1 MRKSRNA
8 ATATGL
14 GRLALGFASLICCG
28 ALALALPVGCNGF
41 NPVGFDSPGVSGNV
55 APILTIIAPD
65 QDEQISQG
73 DSFIV
78 RWTDSDPD
86 DNALIDIDLLQ
97 IDGLNVFNVAGG
109 IRENDTSLDRF
120 TVDTSA
126 ILQGTYFVRM
136 TIDDGVNTP
145 VVEFAEDPVTGIRVQ
160 IAVSPPGTSQG
171 NVPPQVVLIE
181 PQTNV
186 GTSQGDIVTISIRP
200 TLFDPGPPG
209 SPDPGVAFHYDQEDD
224 VDVTILLDLDDDP
237 TNDDFRS
244 DDDPGNIILDRDFIG
259 QGRFDQINFDIA
271 IDVQEIP
278 IRRDG
283 LPYFVRATVDD
294 GLKTTHT
301 YAAGRL
307 FVLELVE
314 GSASSTRTTIDL
326 GQIGRTKAGNRW
338 LSFNPLANLG
348 SKMTTALDIDNDGL
362 GDFVVVAQFGNPRNL
377 GNIGEAYIIYGR
389 QLRYGGDINI
399 NSVATST
406 PTTSRSRIRG
416 TVLHATTDSEF
427 PHVVDLDQG
436 DDRRIGFQE
445 LTEPYTL
452 GIVDVEAIPNL
463 GTGDVF
469 GNCSLPELLITIPH
483 SEYQGTTRDD
493 DLGDDPDDD
502 CGGGSYCYPD
512 DLGNNVATDFG
523 NDPTATAIYIENTN
537 NGAAEEKL
545 GTVILF
551 YGENN
556 IEQTDFFEDDDD
568 GIPCNN
574 NLAPTLEVV
583 GMTAG
588 GSQLGGDSQE
598 FFGARFNV
606 AIFDNYGNANP
617 GLAPQ
622 RVDPLNSHYGMNVG
636 VLPDLDLNGSPE
648 IIISAPRNEIETR
661 DILAEFGA
669 IHPHIAG
676 RLSRANITVFM
687 GQDFRAMG
695 PRPGGTSHI
704 PFLTMRITPPGSCG
718 QQPNGTCG
726 SGRQLETEYDDAAA
740 GAAGASTVEPGWFLI
755 RGEKADD
762 KLGGATSAGDFN
774 LDGPPDILCGAPFA
788 DPTIDANNNGVIDD
802 DDPTI
807 FNGGTVYVV
816 YNRFPFGNIEL
827 NSANNVNFRSPML
840 RIFGESP
847 GDHLG
852 LKQESGSDI
861 NGDAIDDVVIASHE
875 YNGLGMVD
883 NGLVAVVLGGQRID
897 GDRVVSQIAT
907 AELQG
912 MRIYG
917 ANDGDFFGTD
927 ISPAGDFNQDG
938 LGDLLISAP
947 GETITMPGED
957 KPRNGVVYLIFGGK
971 HLENKVFTSDEIG
984 SEELP
989 GIIFA
994 GPYQVGTLDA
1004 IEVDKSVFVTDP
1016 TGCVLDQDGD
1026 GEIDNFEC
1034 LCDPEVYEMRDC
1046 GLLEDTDGTPVL
1058 MRINDAAPSR
1068 VGFIGDVNGDGFD
1081 DIMIGNPTA
1090 DFFDPTQPG
1099 TGRRPDAGEAYL
1111 IYGNNFGANTV
1122 NVRP

>member
-1 MRKSRNA
+1 MRKSKDAA
-8 ATATGL
+8 ATTGL
-14 GRLALGFASLICCG
+14 GRFALGFWTLACCG
-28 ALALALPVGCNGF
+28 ALALALQFSCGGFSPVAIS
-41 NPVGFDSPGVSGNV
+41 SPDVTSNV

-65 QDEQISQG
+65 ENEEISQG
-73 DSFIV
+73 DAFIV

-86 DNALIDIDLLQ
+86 SNALIDIDLLE
-97 IDGLNVFNVAGG
+97 IDGLNVFNVVGG

-120 TVDTSA
+120 TVNTSA
-126 ILQGTYFVRM
+126 ILVGTYFVRM
-136 TIDDGVNTP
+136 TIDDGINTP
-145 VVEFAEDPVTGIRVQ
+145 VVEFAEDPNTGIRVQ
-160 IAVSPPGTSQG
+160 ITVAPPGTAGG

-224 VDVTILLDLDDDP
+224 VDVTILLDMDNDP

-244 DDDPGNIILDRDFIG
+244 DDDPGNIILQRDLISEGSFDQRDF
-259 QGRFDQINFDIA
+259 NIA

-301 YAAGRL
+301 YASGRL
-307 FVLELVE
+307 YVLELVE
-314 GSASSTRTTIDL
+314 GSASSTRSTIDL
-326 GQIGRTKAGNRW
+326 GQIGRTLAGNRW
-338 LSFNPLANLG
+338 LGFNPLGNLG
-348 SKMTTALDIDNDGL
+348 TKMTSAMDIDNDGL

-377 GNIGEAYIIYGR
+377 GNIGEAYLIYGR

-406 PTTSRSRIRG
+406 PPTSRSRIRG
-416 TVLHATTDSEF
+416 SVLHATTDSET
-427 PHVVDLDQG
+427 PHVVDIGLG
-436 DDRRIGFQE
+436 DDRRIGIQD
-445 LTEPYTL
+445 LAEPYTL
-452 GIVDVEAIPNL
+452 GITDVAAIANL
-463 GTGDVF
+463 GTGDIF
-469 GNCSLPELLITIPH
+469 GNCSLPELLIGIPH

-502 CGGGSYCYPD
+502 CPGPAYCYPD
-512 DLGNNVATDFG
+512 FMPNNTSSDWDD
-523 NDPTATAIYIENTN
+523 DPFETARYAENSVF
-537 NGAAEEKL
+537 AAEEKL
-545 GTVILF
+545 GTVVLL

-556 IEQTDFFEDDDD
+556 IQLTDFFEEDDD

-574 NLAPTLEVV
+574 NLAPTLAVM
-583 GMTAG
+583 GLTAS
-588 GSQLGGDSQE
+588 GSQLGDDLQE
-598 FFGARFNV
+598 FYGARFNV
-606 AIFDNYGNANP
+606 AIFDNFGHFNP

-622 RVDPLNSHYGMNVG
+622 RVDPLNAHYGMSVG

-661 DILAEFGA
+661 DLISEFGE
-669 IHPHIAG
+669 IHPHITS
-676 RLSRANITVFM
+676 RLSRGNIIVFM
-687 GQDFRAMG
+687 GQDFRAMDF
-695 PRPGGTSHI
+695 RPDGTSHI
-704 PFLTMRITPPGSCG
+704 PFITTRSPPPSCG
-718 QQPNGTCG
+718 QVPEGGCG
-726 SGRQLETEYDDAAA
+726 RARFLETEYDRPAA
-740 GAAGASTVEPGWFLI
+740 GADDATDVEPGWFLI
-755 RGEKADD
+755 RGEEATD

-788 DPTIDANNNGVIDD
+788 DPTVDANNNGVIDPE
-802 DDPTI
+802 DPTI

-827 NSANNVNFRSPML
+827 ITANDINFRSPML
-840 RIFGESP
+840 RIFGEGP

-852 LKQESGSDI
+852 LRQESGSDI
-861 NGDAIDDVVIASHE
+861 NGDAIDDVVIASE
-875 YNGLGMVD
+875 DYNSLGMVD

-917 ANDGDFFGTD
+917 AHEGDGFGAD

-947 GETITMPGED
+947 GETVTLPGED
-957 KPRNGVVYLIFGGK
+957 KPRNGVVYLVFGGK
-971 HLENKVFTSDEIG
+971 HLENKVFTSDQIG
-984 SEELP
+984 TEDLP

-1004 IEVDKSVFVTDP
+1004 TEVDTAVFVTDP
-1016 TGCVLDQDGD
+1016 TACELNEEGQV
-1026 GEIDNFEC
+1026 DNIEC
-1034 LCDPEVYEMRDC
+1034 LCDPEVYEMSDC
-1046 GLLEDTDGTPVL
+1046 GRLMDSEGRVVL
-1058 MRINDAAPSR
+1058 IRIDDAAPSR

-1099 TGRRPDAGEAYL
+1099 SGRRPDAGEAYL